1 MTIKT
6 RNRKEGGCAGGRVG
20 QRGRSAGTAGAE
32 LGTAGGARAEGEPR
46 EAAGPGSASLPPSL
60 APSLRARR
68 APLPPRRR
76 LFPLWLP
83 PMAQKAAAEAGPPSP
98 FHPHA
103 ESAGVAP
110 ATRGHVTSTCSAG
123 RRPPS
128 AAICFPQSAPAR
140 SRHLR
145 GRGTATPPH
154 THTGF
159 QQITAKPLPKTRATA
174 KHQTAAQQ
182 NKQKKTP
189 LCAFL
194 QVVKWK
200 VKIAA
205 R

>member
-1 MTIKT
+1 M
-6 RNRKEGGCAGGRVG
+6 GGRVRHG
-20 QRGRSAGTAGAE
+20 GRSAGTAGAE
-32 LGTAGGARAEGEPR
+32 FGTAGGARAEGEPR
-46 EAAGPGSASLPPSL
+46 EAAGPGSARPPSLPPSL
-60 APSLRARR
+60 GARR

-145 GRGTATPPH
+145 GRGTGTPAAH
-154 THTGF
+154 TPAFSKSPPNRFHKHRR
-159 QQITAKPLPKTRATA
+159 KP
-174 KHQTAAQQ
+174 KHQTATKQ
-182 NKQKKTP
+182 NKQQKTP
-189 LCAFL
+189 LRAFL
-194 QVVKWK
+194 ELV
-200 VKIAA
+200 
-205 R
+205 

>member
-1 MTIKT
+1 MSGGKRVT
-6 RNRKEGGCAGGRVG
+6 RRKERGHSGGRAG
-20 QRGRSAGTAGAE
+20 HGGRSAGRGRAPRG
-32 LGTAGGARAEGEPR
+32 GGAGQRASLPPFPR
-46 EAAGPGSASLPPSL
+46 SLPPSL
-60 APSLRARR
+60 GARR

-145 GRGTATPPH
+145 GRGTGTPTAH
-154 THTGF
+154 TPAFIKSPRNRF
-159 QQITAKPLPKTRATA
+159 QKHRLKT
-174 KHQTAAQQ
+174 KNQTATEQ
-182 NKQKKTP
+182 NKQNPP
-189 LCAFL
+189 LYAFL
-194 QVVKWK
+194 QLV
-200 VKIAA
+200 
-205 R
+205 

>member
-1 MTIKT
+1 MWG
-6 RNRKEGGCAGGRVG
+6 EFDP
-20 QRGRSAGTAGAE
+20 AE
-32 LGTAGGARAEGEPR
+32 GARAQRGQSLARR
-46 EAAGPGSASLPPSL
+46 EERGQRASPERRRGRAARVPPSLPPSL
-60 APSLRARR
+60 GARR

-145 GRGTATPPH
+145 GRGTGTPAAHTPAFIKSPPNRFHKHRLETKHRTAT
-154 THTGF
+154 
-159 QQITAKPLPKTRATA
+159 K
-174 KHQTAAQQ
+174 QT
-182 NKQKKTP
+182 KKTP
-189 LCAFL
+189 LRAFL
-194 QVVKWK
+194 QLV
-200 VKIAA
+200 
-205 R
+205 

>member
-1 MTIKT
+1 MTIKKRIKNERGCEGKSST
-6 RNRKEGGCAGGRVG
+6 RRKERGHSGGRVWHG
-20 QRGRSAGTAGAE
+20 GRSAGRGRAPRG
-32 LGTAGGARAEGEPR
+32 GGAGQR
-46 EAAGPGSASLPPSL
+46 ASLPPCL
-60 APSLRARR
+60 PPSLGARR

-145 GRGTATPPH
+145 GRGTGTPAAH
-154 THTGF
+154 TPASSKSPPNRF
-159 QQITAKPLPKTRATA
+159 QKHRSKPNAKQPQSKTNTKRRFTRFS
-174 KHQTAAQQ
+174 
-182 NKQKKTP
+182 N
-189 LCAFL
+189 LF
-194 QVVKWK
+194 KWK
-200 VKIAA
+200 VTVAA

>member
-1 MTIKT
+1 MCGGKSSSG
-6 RNRKEGGCAGGRVG
+6 RKE
-20 QRGRSAGTAGAE
+20 RGHSGAE

-46 EAAGPGSASLPPSL
+46 EAAGPGSASLPRSLPPSL
-60 APSLRARR
+60 GARR

-145 GRGTATPPH
+145 GRGTGTPPH
-154 THTGF
+154 THRLS
-159 QQITAKPLPKTRATA
+159 ANHR
-174 KHQTAAQQ
+174 QTASK
-182 NKQKKTP
+182 NTGYS
-189 LCAFL
+189 
-194 QVVKWK
+194 
-200 VKIAA
+200 
-205 R
+205 